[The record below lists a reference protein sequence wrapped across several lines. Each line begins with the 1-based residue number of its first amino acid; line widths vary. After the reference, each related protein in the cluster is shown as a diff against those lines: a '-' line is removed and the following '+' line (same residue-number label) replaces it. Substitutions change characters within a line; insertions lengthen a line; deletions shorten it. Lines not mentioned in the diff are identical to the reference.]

1 MSKRKQTPKRTKT
14 PADDL
19 LLRALRQVAD
29 EALEETVPDRLLQV
43 IRAARRPRAD
53 GAPPAAPAGPAA
65 PSDGPAA
72 LADEPD

>member
-1 MSKRKQTPKRTKT
+1 MPKQVKISQRRPA

-43 IRAARRPRAD
+43 IREARQRSAEGDPS
-53 GAPPAAPAGPAA
+53 PAPAD
-65 PSDGPAA
+65 PSDEPA
-72 LADEPD
+72 